1 MKMPRI
7 FNSEMLTVARE
18 ARGLTQ
24 SELGN
29 RLHIAAETIS
39 RIESGFRQP
48 TTEQVFG
55 FAKCLE
61 FVDDFFFLDE
71 QIRHFGS
78 GCIYHRKR
86 KKASQG
92 TLKKLLGLINV
103 RRIQLKK
110 LLQSAEIETAN
121 QFVRLDIDEHG
132 EPAEIARMVRTIW
145 KIPPGPIQNLTRTLE
160 DAGGIVLR
168 CDFGTRDV
176 DAISQWLTGS
186 PPLFLVNS
194 RIPTD
199 RCRWTLAHE
208 LGHIMM
214 HQIPTDRMED
224 EADKFAAE
232 FLTPQVEIKPYL
244 QSVTLPELANLKI
257 YWKVS
262 ISSLLM
268 RAAELKTISP
278 RTKSYLFTL
287 MSKRGWT
294 LNEPV
299 ELPPEFP
306 ALFDELV
313 NVYSSELGYT
323 VSELSRVLLEPENR
337 VRHFF
342 VPQRAGP
349 QIVA

>member
-1 MKMPRI
+1 MPKI
-7 FNSEMLTVARE
+7 FNPEMLIIARE
-18 ARGLTQ
+18 ARGFTQ
-24 SELGN
+24 TELGSH
-29 RLHIAAETIS
+29 LQIAPETIS

-48 TTEQVFG
+48 TQMQVSG
-55 FAKCLE
+55 FATSLE
-61 FVDDFFFLDE
+61 FVEEFFYLDE

-92 TLKKLLGLINV
+92 TLKKLLGLINI

-110 LLQSAEIETAN
+110 LLQFAEFETPN
-121 QFVRLDIDEHG
+121 QFVRLDIDEQG
-132 EPAEIARMVRTIW
+132 EPADIARMVRTIW

-176 DAISQWLTGS
+176 DAISQWLSGS
-186 PPLFLVNS
+186 PPLFLINS
-194 RIPTD
+194 NIPTD

-208 LGHIMM
+208 LGHIVM
-214 HQIPTDRMED
+214 HQIPTKNMEN

-232 FLTPQVEIKPYL
+232 FLTPHEELRPYL
-244 QSVTLPELANLKI
+244 QTVTLPELANLKI
-257 YWKVS
+257 HWKVS
-262 ISSLLM
+262 MGSLLM

-278 RTKSYLFTL
+278 RTKKYLFTQ
-287 MSKRGWT
+287 MSRRGW
-294 LNEPV
+294 LFNEPV
-299 ELPPEFP
+299 ELPPELP
-306 ALFDELV
+306 TLFDELV

-323 VSELSRVLLEPENR
+323 VSELSGVLLEPESR
-337 VRHFF
+337 VKKFF
-342 VPQRAGP
+342 LPQRAGP